1 MRHYFIMFVSI
12 VIILILVLSILF
24 QQAQWYHNIIAEARK
39 FANNQYFQKN
49 YGKRSIDF
57 LNRFIGVFKNL

>member
-39 FANNQYFQKN
+39 FANNRYFQKN
-49 YGKRSIDF
+49 YGKRSMDF
-57 LNRFIGVFKNL
+57 LNRFIGVFEHL

>member
-12 VIILILVLSILF
+12 VIISILVLSILL

-39 FANNQYFQKN
+39 FSNNQYFQKN

-57 LNRFIGVFKNL
+57 LNRFIGVFKHL